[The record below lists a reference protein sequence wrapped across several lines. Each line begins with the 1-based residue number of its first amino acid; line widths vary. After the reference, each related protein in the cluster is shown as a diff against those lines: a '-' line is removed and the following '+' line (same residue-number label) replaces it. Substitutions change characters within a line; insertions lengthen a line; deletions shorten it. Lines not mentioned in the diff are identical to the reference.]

1 MVRLWG
7 VASLLVCALGVA
19 NAETPQQE
27 ADRLFTEGRDALSKN
42 DPKHACELFESA
54 IKLDA
59 SATGTML
66 NLGLCYEQMGKYA
79 SSIKWFR
86 KAQSGASE
94 NKLTQ
99 YEDAAKQ
106 HTAALS
112 PKVSILTIALANAAS
127 AEVRVDGIPVD
138 SVDYGRLEVDS
149 GSHTVTGTAD
159 GKAQASQTVEIKE
172 AENKPVTLVF
182 KNEVEIDRGKP
193 RRKLAYVVGGTGG
206 AILSGVAAWGIA
218 DKIAYDNTKASEDT
232 RRKDLQ
238 DRQHVYN
245 TTLFC
250 VGSAAVIA
258 AGILYFTAP
267 GKERV
272 AEGTA
277 FSPVITPDQ
286 VGFGYTGSF

>member
-7 VASLLVCALGVA
+7 ASLLVCALGVA
-19 NAETPQQE
+19 SAETPQQE
-27 ADRLFTEGRDALSKN
+27 ADRLFTEGREALSKN
-42 DPKHACELFESA
+42 DPKRACELFESA

-86 KAQSGASE
+86 KAQSAASE

-99 YEDAAKQ
+99 YEDAAKT
-106 HTAALS
+106 HTGAIS
-112 PKVSILTIALANAAS
+112 PKVSILTISLANAAS
-127 AEVRVDGIPVD
+127 AEVRVDGIPVE
-138 SVDYGRLEVDS
+138 SVDYGRMEVDS
-149 GSHTVTGTAD
+149 GSHTVTGTAE
-159 GKAQASQTVEIKE
+159 GKALATQTIEIKE

-193 RRKLAYVVGGTGG
+193 RRKLAYIVGGSGG
-206 AILSGVAAWGIA
+206 AILIGVAAWGIA
-218 DKIAYDNTKASEDT
+218 DKIAYDNADKSDDKT
-232 RRKDLQ
+232 RNRLQ
-238 DRQHVYN
+238 HRQHVYN
-245 TTLFC
+245 TTLFG

-272 AEGTA
+272 AEDTA

-286 VGFGYTGSF
+286 VGFAYGRSF